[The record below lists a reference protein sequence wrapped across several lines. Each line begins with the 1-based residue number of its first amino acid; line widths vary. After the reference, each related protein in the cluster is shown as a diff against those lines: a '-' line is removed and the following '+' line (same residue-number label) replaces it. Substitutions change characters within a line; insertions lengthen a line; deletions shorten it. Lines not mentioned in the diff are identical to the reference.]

1 MEKKKILEDGNII
14 KLNNDGRRVIID
26 KGYIKNGE
34 PSKILTMSMTD
45 DFGFEAYTFSNEETD
60 SVDFLIPQN
69 DPLYKHLN
77 TLLDA
82 NDDLVIDDDMT
93 AEEKQKYM
101 KIQRQKQD
109 ILVSFYNDS
118 KNASITDKFIVTII
132 NIMRDG
138 RSKIDRDNLDTKE
151 RLVIFFI
158 GVEKELLLGKE
169 KEVEVEER

>member
-1 MEKKKILEDGNII
+1 MEKKKILDDGNII

-26 KGYIKNGE
+26 KGYIQNGE

-45 DFGFEAYTFSNEETD
+45 DFGFEAFTFSDEQTD
-60 SVDFLIPQN
+60 SVNFSIPQY

-101 KIQRQKQD
+101 KIQRQKQE
-109 ILVSFYNDS
+109 ILVNFYNGSKDDS
-118 KNASITDKFIVTII
+118 LTNKFIITII
-132 NIMRDG
+132 NIVSDG
-138 RSKIDRDNLDTKE
+138 RSKIDRDGLDTKE
-151 RLVIFFI
+151 RLVKFFR
-158 GVEKELLLGKE
+158 GVEKELLFDKE
-169 KEVEVEER
+169 LEER

>member
-1 MEKKKILEDGNII
+1 MEKKKILDDGNII

-26 KGYIKNGE
+26 KGYIQNGE

-45 DFGFEAYTFSNEETD
+45 DFGFEAFTFSDEETD
-60 SVDFLIPQN
+60 SVNFSIPQY

-101 KIQRQKQD
+101 KIQRQKQE
-109 ILVSFYNDS
+109 ILVSFYNGSKDDS
-118 KNASITDKFIVTII
+118 LTNKFIITII
-132 NIMRDG
+132 NIVSDG
-138 RSKIDRDNLDTKE
+138 RSKIDRDGLDTKE
-151 RLVIFFI
+151 RLVKFFR
-158 GVEKELLLGKE
+158 GVEKELLFDKE
-169 KEVEVEER
+169 LEER

>member
-1 MEKKKILEDGNII
+1 MEKKKILDDGNII

-26 KGYIKNGE
+26 KGYIQNGE

-45 DFGFEAYTFSNEETD
+45 DFGFEAFTFSDEEKD
-60 SVDFLIPQN
+60 SVNFSIPQY

-101 KIQRQKQD
+101 KIQRQKQE
-109 ILVSFYNDS
+109 ILVNFYNGSKDDS
-118 KNASITDKFIVTII
+118 LTNKFIITII
-132 NIMRDG
+132 NIVSDG
-138 RSKIDRDNLDTKE
+138 RSKIDRDGLDTKE
-151 RLVIFFI
+151 RLVKFFRGI
-158 GVEKELLLGKE
+158 EKELLFDKE
-169 KEVEVEER
+169 LEER